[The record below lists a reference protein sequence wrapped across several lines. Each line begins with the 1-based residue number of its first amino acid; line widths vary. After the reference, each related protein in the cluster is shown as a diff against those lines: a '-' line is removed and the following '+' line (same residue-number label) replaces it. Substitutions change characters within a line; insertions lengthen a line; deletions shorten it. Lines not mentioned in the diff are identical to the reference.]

1 MIDIDGNDI
10 KIDPKGLGNQYCI
23 FKSDSFSAFQ
33 KIYVFMNFHLTISS
47 TPWKERQLIYD
58 D

>member
-1 MIDIDGNDI
+1 MEMI
-10 KIDPKGLGNQYCI
+10 KIDPKELGNQYCI
-23 FKSDSFSAFQ
+23 FKNDSFSAFK

-47 TPWKERQLIYD
+47 TPWKERKLIYD